1 MRQYYFI
8 LADSELELIPSEIVN
23 ERCVL
28 NNARARGKAPEKIL
42 LDASHHHPAFGKI
55 RESDRRGRPDIPH
68 FFLMLCLDSDLSV
81 QGRLRAFVHTRNN
94 DVIAVNPETRL
105 PPNYP
110 RFVGLIETL
119 YEKQVV
125 PSAENALLELRQGV
139 TVETL
144 VSALKPDEVIV
155 LDTNGE
161 KTDSFAEKMVEL
173 KGDRIA
179 IIVGG
184 FSKGTFR
191 SDMSK
196 LKPKRYSLGDRMM
209 KVWTVTAKVLC
220 SVDVSEKY
228 GDLLASKK
236 PKPAKGKAHS
246 DEAAGP
252 SSEASPKTTKPAKAK
267 APSKPRPARKKKA
280 E

>member
-1 MRQYYFI
+1 MSKQFFFV
-8 LADSELELIPSEIVN
+8 LADSELELIPQDILG

-42 LDASHHHPAFGKI
+42 LDASHHHPAFTKM
-55 RESDRRGRPDIPH
+55 RESDRRGRPDITH

-81 QGRLRAFVHTRNN
+81 GGRLRAFVHTRNN

-119 YEKQVV
+119 YEQQVV
-125 PSAENALLELRQGV
+125 PSAENALLELRHGV
-139 TVETL
+139 TLDTL
-144 VSALKPDEVIV
+144 VSALKPDEIVV
-155 LDTNGE
+155 LDTSGE
-161 KTDSFAEKMVEL
+161 KTAALAEKMVDL
-173 KGDRIA
+173 KGERVVV
-179 IIVGG
+179 IIGG

-191 SDMSK
+191 SDLSK
-196 LKPKRYSLGDRMM
+196 LRPKPRRYSLGDRMM
-209 KVWTVTAKVLC
+209 KVWTVTSKVLC
-220 SVDVSEKY
+220 SIEMSEMH
-228 GDLLASKK
+228 GDALK
-236 PKPAKGKAHS
+236 PK
-246 DEAAGP
+246 
-252 SSEASPKTTKPAKAK
+252 KAK